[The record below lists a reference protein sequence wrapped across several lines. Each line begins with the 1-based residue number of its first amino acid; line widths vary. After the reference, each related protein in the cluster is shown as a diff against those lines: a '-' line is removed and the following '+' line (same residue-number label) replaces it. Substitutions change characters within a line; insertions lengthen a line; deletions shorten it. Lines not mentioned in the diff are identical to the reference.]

1 MYKEK
6 IVINR
11 KGSLEQD
18 KANSGQE
25 DERSLLARPPF
36 EDHCE
41 SLQKQT
47 DRIQLLLLHFPLLT
61 AHLEVGVDDCH
72 CKVDHYWNN
81 LNTLLLDST

>member
-47 DRIQLLLLHFPLLT
+47 DRVQFLLLHFPLLV
-61 AHLEVGVDDCH
+61 AHLEVSVDGCH
-72 CKVDHYWNN
+72 YKVNDN
-81 LNTLLLDST
+81 LSC